1 MVDFGQL
8 ITTMVT
14 EPLTRSAQDFFAYL
28 PLILVAAL
36 VFAVGIV
43 VAKIAAAVVHRI
55 VLMSRTERM
64 FERVGL
70 GFLSEGDIKFSIASL
85 VGRVVW
91 WLVIFLFADF
101 CAGILGWD
109 IVIKAFD
116 SVFAYLPR
124 IVLALII
131 VGIAYYMA
139 VILSGLA
146 RVRASRVAGLN
157 AALVGQS
164 VKFAILTVGIVM
176 ALEKLGIA
184 TTFLIIVFSTI
195 FGAGMLAIAIAFGI
209 GMSDWAKDIVEHVRA
224 KGKERIQRD
233 I

>member
-1 MVDFGQL
+1 MVDFGEL
-8 ITTMVT
+8 FTTLVT
-14 EPLTRSAQDFFAYL
+14 EPLTRAAQDFVAYL
-28 PLILVAAL
+28 PLILVAGL
-36 VFAVGIV
+36 VFVVG
-43 VAKIAAAVVHRI
+43 IAAAKVAAIIVHRL

-64 FERVGL
+64 FERAGL

-109 IVIKAFD
+109 ILTKAFD
-116 SVFAYLPR
+116 SVFLYLPR
-124 IVLALII
+124 IILALII
-131 VGIAYYMA
+131 FGIAYYLA

-146 RVRASRVAGLN
+146 RVRASRIEGLN
-157 AALVGQS
+157 AALVGRS
-164 VKFAILTVGIVM
+164 VKFAILTVGVVM
-176 ALEKLGIA
+176 SLEKLGIA

-224 KGKERIQRD
+224 HRKERVQRD
-233 I
+233 L

>member
-1 MVDFGQL
+1 MVDFGEL
-8 ITTMVT
+8 FTTLVT
-14 EPLTRSAQDFFAYL
+14 EPLTRAAQDFVAYL
-28 PLILVAAL
+28 PLILVAGL
-36 VFAVGIV
+36 VFVVG
-43 VAKIAAAVVHRI
+43 IAAAKVAAIIVHRL

-64 FERVGL
+64 FERAGL

-109 IVIKAFD
+109 ILTKAFD
-116 SVFAYLPR
+116 SVFLYLPR
-124 IVLALII
+124 IILALII
-131 VGIAYYMA
+131 FGIAYYLA

-146 RVRASRVAGLN
+146 RVRASRIEGLN
-157 AALVGQS
+157 AALVGRS
-164 VKFAILTVGIVM
+164 VKFAILTVGVVM
-176 ALEKLGIA
+176 SLEKLGIA

-209 GMSDWAKDIVEHVRA
+209 GMSDWAKEIVEHVRA
-224 KGKERIQRD
+224 HRKERVQRD
-233 I
+233 L